1 MSFLNKIF
9 GNKSQDEESVSYIIA
24 TLNDKIMPIDRGD
37 VYEDPLDELLSE
49 LGVGEVSG
57 GGTMQ
62 HETGEIDFCDVEI
75 QIKAGQLS
83 PELLQTIIAKLEG
96 LGAPK
101 GSKLTVERTDEV
113 IPFGVKEG
121 LGLYLD
127 GVNLPKEVYE
137 NQDTDAL
144 IEELLRCM
152 NLSEDYVLRYWNG
165 PQDTGLYFYADS
177 FEQMKQSIAALI
189 GTHPECQNCRVE
201 QVA

>member
-1 MSFLNKIF
+1 MSFLKKIF
-9 GNKSQDEESVSYIIA
+9 GNKHQNEKPVSYIIA
-24 TLNDKIMPIDRGD
+24 TLNDKITPIDRGD
-37 VYEDPLDELLSE
+37 VYQDPLDKLLSE

-62 HETGEIDFCDVEI
+62 HETGEIDFCDLEI
-75 QIKAGQLS
+75 QIKAEQPS
-83 PELLQTIIAKLEG
+83 PDLVQRIIAKLEG

-101 GSKLTVERTDEV
+101 GSKLTVESTGEV

-144 IEELLRCM
+144 MEELLRCM

-165 PQDTGLYFYADS
+165 SQDTGLYFYADS
-177 FEQMKQSIAALI
+177 FEHMKQSIAELVS
-189 GTHPECQNCRVE
+189 THPECQNCRVE